1 MGETITAGMMREA
14 LEETGYHIQEIK
26 NHLHLSRPVVSESIL
41 SADYHYVTMTGFFLL
56 GKHEVTPESK
66 TIHREWISLEKSSA
80 NYYGSVF
87 TESNTIP
94 NMRWILDKYSQHLLE
109 LR

>member
-1 MGETITAGMMREA
+1 MGETITAAMKRET

-26 NHLHLSRPVVSESIL
+26 NHPHLSRPEVSESIL
-41 SADYHYVTMTGFFLL
+41 SADYHYVIMTGFFLL
-56 GKHEVTPESK
+56 GNHEVTPESK
-66 TIHREWISLEKSSA
+66 TIHREWISLERSSA
-80 NYYGSVF
+80 NYYGNVF

-94 NMRWILDKYSQHLLE
+94 NMRRMLDKYSQHLLE